1 MTGRSSSVTRGIWV
15 PCSVKLAD
23 EADHGLADLSRPLLL
38 GPVPAAAKQDRV
50 AQPGRG
56 LAQPRQR
63 LVRADDE
70 VPVPG
75 DEQGGNGDRRV
86 MPGGR
91 ELPVAVDVAIPV
103 QRLGEASVSVLRDE
117 DFYVLAGQPRRQRRG
132 LRRLGAYVQ
141 EPAALGYDRG
151 RTGGGPVS
159 GSGAQQPGE
168 R

>member
-56 LAQPRQR
+56 LAQPRQS
-63 LVRADDE
+63 LARADDE

-75 DEQGGNGDRRV
+75 DEQGGNGDRRAV
-86 MPGGR
+86 PSGR
-91 ELPVAVDVAIPV
+91 ELPVAVDVAVPV
-103 QRLGEASVSVLRDE
+103 QRLGEAGVAVLRYE
-117 DFYVLAGQPRRQRRG
+117 DLYVLAGHPRRQCRG
-132 LRRLGAYVQ
+132 PRRLGADVQ
-141 EPAALGYDRG
+141 EPAARGDDR
-151 RTGGGPVS
+151 RAAGGGPVS
-159 GSGAQQPGE
+159 GSVAQ
-168 R
+168 